1 MGGLPG
7 AGDRRAASVG
17 ARPTVHCQP
26 AGPESFVLTY
36 STSGSAE
43 APSVVSLAPFSDP
56 APEQWVDRDRH

>member
-1 MGGLPG
+1 MACPAPVIDVPLQSAPGRLFTVSRLGL
-7 AGDRRAASVG
+7 
-17 ARPTVHCQP
+17 
-26 AGPESFVLTY
+26 ESFVLTY